1 MARVFDI
8 IEYMDEGQDEIAHR
22 FPERGSGDFRIGS
35 QLIVRESQAAIFFRD
50 GKALD
55 TFGAGRHT
63 LTTANI
69 PLVTDLIGKVFSGQT
84 PFKAEVYFVTLRELT
99 NMKWGTPQPITIMDP
114 ILRMARVTAYG
125 TYAIQI
131 TDPQL
136 FVSKIVGTQNLYRT
150 RDIQSFFR
158 SILLT
163 KMIDLIGEMGMSIIQ
178 LAAFVEEL
186 AAGVRAKSAEE
197 FASRGVTLNSF
208 YVESI
213 SPTEET
219 AKAIDA
225 ASAMGAIGDMS
236 AYMQYQGA
244 QAMRDA
250 AQNPGAAGSGIGL
263 GAGVGLGA
271 AMGQMLGQATVP
283 RGGGAAQ
290 APAAAPA
297 AAAPPPLPQASTYF
311 IAVGGQQ
318 TGPLDMATIQQQIQS
333 GQITADTL
341 VWKDGMA
348 NWTKA
353 QDVSEVAG
361 LFAATPPPLPPQ
373 P

>member
-99 NMKWGTPQPITIMDP
+99 SMKWGTPQPITIMDP

-163 KMIDLIGEMGMSIIQ
+163 KMIDLIGEMGKSIIQ
-178 LAAFVEEL
+178 MAAFVEEL

-225 ASAMGAIGDMS
+225 ASAMGAIGDMG

-263 GAGVGLGA
+263 GAGVGLGS

-297 AAAPPPLPQASTYF
+297 AAAPPPLPQQSTYF
-311 IAVGGQQ
+311 IAVGGHQ
-318 TGPLDMATIQQQIQS
+318 TGPLDMATLQQQIQS
-333 GQITADTL
+333 GQIGRDTL

-361 LFAATPPPLPPQ
+361 LFAAAPPPLPPQ

>member
-8 IEYMDEGQDEIAHR
+8 IEYMDESKDEIVHR

-35 QLIVRESQAAIFFRD
+35 QLIVRESQAAVFFRD

-63 LTTANI
+63 ITTANI
-69 PLVTDLIGKVFSGQT
+69 PLLTDLVGRAFSGQT
-84 PFKAEVYFVTLRELT
+84 PFKAEVYFVSTRELT
-99 NMKWGTPQPITIMDP
+99 DMKWGTPQPITIQDP
-114 ILRMARVTAYG
+114 ILRMARVTGYG

-131 TDPQL
+131 VDPQL

-158 SILLT
+158 SIILT
-163 KMIDLIGEMGMSIIQ
+163 KMIDLIGEMGKSIIQ
-178 LAAFVEEL
+178 MAGFVEEL
-186 AAGVRAKSAEE
+186 SAGVRAKAAEDFE
-197 FASRGVTLNSF
+197 ARGVALNSF

-225 ASAMGAIGDMS
+225 AASMGAIGDMG

-250 AQNPGAAGSGIGL
+250 AQNRGEAGTGVGL
-263 GAGVGLGA
+263 GAGVGLGSA
-271 AMGQMLGQATVP
+271 VGQMFGQSMQQQQGGGGQAQ
-283 RGGGAAQ
+283 AQ
-290 APAAAPA
+290 SG
-297 AAAPPPLPQASTYF
+297 PPPVPQQTAYF
-311 IAVGGQQ
+311 VAEGGQQ
-318 TGPLDMATIQQQIQS
+318 TGPFDMATIRTKIQS
-333 GQITADTL
+333 GDISKETL
-341 VWKDGMA
+341 VWKAGMD
-348 NWTKA
+348 NWAKA
-353 QDVSEVAG
+353 QDVGDIAP
-361 LFAATPPPLPPQ
+361 LFGQAPPPVPQ
-373 P
+373 S